1 MKNENGHG
9 KRHGLVFFRADTGA
23 DMSRFY
29 PRRYGQPIAPLI

>member
-1 MKNENGHG
+1 MKTAMATAMA
-9 KRHGLVFFRADTGA
+9 LLFFRADTGA